1 MSTRLIAGRL
11 LCPLLLLVLV
21 VVQFSVGGNAL
32 PTWLSVL
39 AQKNGQDPLSYLKL
53 LIMVE
58 FSVAIVILLL
68 GTGRRML
75 LSQVAMIVVA
85 FVALAECAAA
95 VRNQALGPVFVAASF
110 FVVALSLE
118 GVMLRGAPPAPT
130 ERRPLGGMG
139 ARLAGVVTLLLVG
152 LGVLANVEIAPRTY
166 SDGAVARRGDAQDR
180 VSGRVIEMNPKQWV
194 GRSLRE
200 TPIAQFVPDAI
211 EQLESDGV
219 LVLYNPRC
227 GTCHDLFEVYFSAED
242 PGLRIVALE
251 VPPTDRNEVLE
262 SEYSDQVNCPSC
274 VFTSLPDG
282 PMWLVGVPYVVRV
295 VDETVTC
302 VSVNEPGDCLE
313 G

>member
-1 MSTRLIAGRL
+1 MPTRLIAGRI
-11 LCPLLLLVLV
+11 LCPFLLLVLV
-21 VVQFSVGGNAL
+21 VFQFAVGGNAL

-58 FSVAIVILLL
+58 FTVAILVLLV
-68 GTGRRML
+68 GTGRRMV
-75 LSQVAMIVVA
+75 LSQIAMIVVA

-95 VRNQALGPVFVAASF
+95 MRNQALGPMFVAAGF
-110 FVVALSLE
+110 FVAALALE
-118 GVMLRGAPPAPT
+118 AVMLRGNSHGHPEPRAPRA
-130 ERRPLGGMG
+130 MG

-152 LGVLANVEIAPRTY
+152 LGVLANVEIAPRTF

-200 TPIAQFVPDAI
+200 TPIGQFVPDAI
-211 EQLESDGV
+211 EQLQSDGV

-227 GTCHDLFEVYFSAED
+227 GTCHDLFEVYFSTED

-262 SEYSDQVNCPSC
+262 SEYSEQVNCPSC
-274 VFTSLPDG
+274 VFASLPDG

>member
-1 MSTRLIAGRL
+1 MSTRLIAGRF

-21 VVQFSVGGNAL
+21 GFQFAIGGNAL

-39 AQKNGQDPLSYLKL
+39 AQKNGQDPLSYLKI

-58 FSVAIVILLL
+58 FTVATVILLL
-68 GTGRRML
+68 GTGRRMV
-75 LSQVAMIVVA
+75 LSQIAMVVVA

-95 VRNQALGPVFVAASF
+95 VRNQTLGPVFVAAAF

-118 GVMLRGAPPAPT
+118 AVMLRSAPPGTAEPRAT
-130 ERRPLGGMG
+130 RGMG
-139 ARLAGVVTLLLVG
+139 ARLAGVVAMLLVG
-152 LGVLANVEIAPRTY
+152 LGVLANVEIAPRTF

-211 EQLESDGV
+211 EQLQSDGV

-227 GTCHDLFEVYFSAED
+227 GTCHDLFEVYFSDED

-262 SEYSDQVNCPSC
+262 SEYSGQVNCPSC
-274 VFTSLPDG
+274 VFTTLPDG

>member
-1 MSTRLIAGRL
+1 MSTRLIAGRF

-21 VVQFSVGGNAL
+21 SFQFAVGGNAL

-39 AQKNGQDPLSYLKL
+39 AQKNGQDPLSYLKI

-58 FSVAIVILLL
+58 FTVATVILLL
-68 GTGRRML
+68 GTGRRMV
-75 LSQVAMIVVA
+75 LSQIAMVVVA

-95 VRNQALGPVFVAASF
+95 VRNQTLGPVFVAAAF

-118 GVMLRGAPPAPT
+118 AVMLRSAPPGTAEPRAT
-130 ERRPLGGMG
+130 RWMG
-139 ARLAGVVTLLLVG
+139 ARLAGVVAMLLVG
-152 LGVLANVEIAPRTY
+152 LGVLANVEIAPRTF

-211 EQLESDGV
+211 EQLQSDGV

-227 GTCHDLFEVYFSAED
+227 GTCHDLFEVYFSDED

-262 SEYSDQVNCPSC
+262 SEYSGQVNCPSC
-274 VFTSLPDG
+274 VFTTLPDG